1 MFYLILLNWF
11 ICVCFLRFKRCV
23 LGIIVYDDV
32 ICIVC
37 KCKYTFVS
45 KYCAVFLSLAI
56 VLVTGVVYVKNNVY
70 ICMSCVI
77 NICNS

>member
-23 LGIIVYDDV
+23 LGIIVYDDA
-32 ICIVC
+32 ICVVC

-45 KYCAVFLSLAI
+45 KCCVVFF
-56 VLVTGVVYVKNNVY
+56 VVAD
-70 ICMSCVI
+70 CFSCGCCV
-77 NICNS
+77 CEK